1 MFSVKIYYQ
10 VQDTTTGEWLQLKL
24 AVEKDNKTRLIIQK
38 SLHRLH
44 FRKASAPVQ
53 RLVYT
58 QCTLS
63 IPNQRQ
69 ELLCAAIQ
77 HGGKI
82 ASLQFD

>member
-1 MFSVKIYYQ
+1 MFFREISDLVAFARKSAKPRI
-10 VQDTTTGEWLQLKL
+10 TLR
-24 AVEKDNKTRLIIQK
+24 ARLIIQK

-77 HGGKI
+77 HGGKM
-82 ASLQFD
+82 ASL